1 MYCNMDVA
9 DTNFLFFA
17 EIAMTPWW
25 RRFYRF
31 RDQGL
36 RNLVQHIPS
45 VIAASKSQNTIKSYV
60 HAFRRF
66 ERWTAETSAYP
77 ATPESMALYLLSLS
91 QSGNS
96 AAVMANAHAA
106 IAWMHQTAGY
116 TDPTSDPV
124 YRTIYDGVHRE
135 QATTVVHKK
144 PLDADM
150 IERMRACVTQ
160 PGGRIDLDDFRI
172 YTFVLIS
179 FAGFLRFQEASQ
191 IRRHHLQFCGTHI
204 DLFLP
209 QSKTDQ
215 YRQGKHVIITATGT
229 RMCPV
234 ECLAAYCTKAGI
246 GDQDQ
251 CYIFRNVFHDPRTR
265 RYSLR
270 PTDAP
275 MTYTCVRDAFR
286 ALLHRLGEDPSEYG
300 LHSMRS
306 GGGSA
311 ATNAGVEARL
321 VSRHG
326 RWKTGSAEERYN
338 EDSLANRMQVTLNL
352 GL

>member
-1 MYCNMDVA
+1 MYCNMDGA
-9 DTNFLFFA
+9 DTNFLSFA
-17 EIAMTPWW
+17 EIATTPRW

-66 ERWTAETSAYP
+66 ERWTAKYPETSAYP
-77 ATPESMALYLLSLS
+77 ATPESVALYLLSLS

-124 YRTIYDGVHRE
+124 YRTIYDGVRRE

-160 PGGRIDLDDFRI
+160 PGGRIDLDDFQI

-179 FAGFLRFQEASQ
+179 LLAFSVSRRPARFAAIIYSSAGLMSTCSCPRARPTS
-191 IRRHHLQFCGTHI
+191 T
-204 DLFLP
+204 
-209 QSKTDQ
+209 
-215 YRQGKHVIITATGT
+215 GKAN
-229 RMCPV
+229 MSS
-234 ECLAAYCTKAGI
+234 
-246 GDQDQ
+246 
-251 CYIFRNVFHDPRTR
+251 
-265 RYSLR
+265 SLR
-270 PTDAP
+270 PARVCAQWSVWRPTVLRQASATKTSATYSKMYSMIHILVAIPYAQP
-275 MTYTCVRDAFR
+275 MPR
-286 ALLHRLGEDPSEYG
+286 
-300 LHSMRS
+300 
-306 GGGSA
+306 
-311 ATNAGVEARL
+311 
-321 VSRHG
+321 
-326 RWKTGSAEERYN
+326 
-338 EDSLANRMQVTLNL
+338 
-352 GL
+352 